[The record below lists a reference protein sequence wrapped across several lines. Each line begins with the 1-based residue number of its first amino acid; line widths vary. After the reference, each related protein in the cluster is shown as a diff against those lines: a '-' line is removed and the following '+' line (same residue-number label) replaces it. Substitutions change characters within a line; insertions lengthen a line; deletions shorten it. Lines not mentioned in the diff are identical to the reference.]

1 MPAAN
6 PGMRTARPSRGVCI
20 RLLGLVARFSL
31 RVREVPGSSP
41 EQPHGKG
48 LELPRHGLARRWPG
62 PKNKSLQLAAWSSGM
77 ILASGARGPGFNS
90 RSSPMESQHHLLRR
104 DNYKLCRDPGSNRGP
119 SDLQFDT
126 LARRCKLP
134 AASQWKCSRPPAARG
149 RCSHPVE
156 PLPTATNP
164 RSNAR
169 LASLALRTAVASLL
183 TPCC

>member
-1 MPAAN
+1 MRSAAWSSGTILAQGARG
-6 PGMRTARPSRGVCI
+6 PGFNSR
-20 RLLGLVARFSL
+20 
-31 RVREVPGSSP
+31 SSP
-41 EQPHGKG
+41 IGKV
-48 LELPRHGLARRWPG
+48 LELPRHGLARCWPG
-62 PKNKSLQLAAWSSGM
+62 KVSAKSESLQLAAWSSGM

-90 RSSPMESQHHLLRR
+90 RGSPMESQHHLRRR

-149 RCSHPVE
+149 RCSHPAE

-169 LASLALRTAVASLL
+169 LASLALRAAVASLL

>member
-77 ILASGARGPGFNS
+77 TLASALWNLSIACFVATITSCAETRDRTGDLQIFNLTLSRGGASSLRRASGSVPAHLLLAAGAHT
-90 RSSPMESQHHLLRR
+90 RSSRCPLPPIRV
-104 DNYKLCRDPGSNRGP
+104 P
-119 SDLQFDT
+119 T
-126 LARRCKLP
+126 LASHRSLFALQLP
-134 AASQWKCSRPPAARG
+134 PS
-149 RCSHPVE
+149 
-156 PLPTATNP
+156 
-164 RSNAR
+164 
-169 LASLALRTAVASLL
+169 
-183 TPCC
+183 